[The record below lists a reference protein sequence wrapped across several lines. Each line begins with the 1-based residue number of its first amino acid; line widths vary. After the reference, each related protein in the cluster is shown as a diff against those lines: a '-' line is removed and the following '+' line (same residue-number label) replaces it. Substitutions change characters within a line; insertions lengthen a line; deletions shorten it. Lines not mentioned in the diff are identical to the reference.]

1 MAYPFATAAEFSEFT
16 GLPVPDDLARWQS
29 HLLMASSVIR
39 AYCHQVLSL
48 VTADVYTAYP
58 TVSSFLSLPERPV
71 TAVSQVLVNG
81 IATTAYYIAPGG
93 RGIRSGTVP
102 SPGASWISGATVTYS
117 HGYGETS
124 DEFSVFREVCI
135 AAVARAIQAPSD
147 GPPLLGIS
155 PEATGW
161 ATQIFLTEGE
171 KAMLDP
177 FKRGPVR

>member
-1 MAYPFATAAEFSEFT
+1 MAYPFATAAEFSEAT
-16 GLPVPDDLARWQS
+16 GLPLPDDLARWQS

-81 IATTAYYIAPGG
+81 VATTAYYIAPGG

-102 SPGASWISGATVTYS
+102 SPGAAWTSGATVTYS
-117 HGYGETS
+117 HGYAEIS

-135 AAVARAIQAPSD
+135 AAAARAIQGPSEGPEFGGVAPELI
-147 GPPLLGIS
+147 GG
-155 PEATGW
+155 ATR
-161 ATQIFLTEGE
+161 IFLTEDE
-171 KAMLDP
+171 KQMLDR
-177 FKRGPVR
+177 FERGPVR